1 VLSCLF
7 SWVLMEAYGRYAIVT
22 ANTSIYSFKT
32 KLKAGKF
39 IAIFVVIGIITAQW
53 NSLTGILGLSAH
65 AIYET
70 MLLFFPDLPSEN
82 YWAVLG
88 IAVILILIMYA
99 LLWVGQYSFFE
110 KVLIFMVTIM
120 GLSFI
125 ISMFIVLP

>member
-1 VLSCLF
+1 L
-7 SWVLMEAYGRYAIVT
+7 EAYGRYAIVT
-22 ANTSIYSFKT
+22 GNTSIHSFKT
-32 KLKAGKF
+32 KLKGGKF
-39 IAIFVVIGIITAQW
+39 IAILAVVGIVIAQW

-70 MLLFFPDLPSEN
+70 TLLFFPSLPSES

-88 IAVILILIMYA
+88 IAVVLILVMYA

-110 KVLIFMVTIM
+110 KVLVVMVTIM

-125 ISMFIVLP
+125 ISM